1 MNLNLFKVKQ
11 DFKSAKIDD
20 ISSTISQEFKK
31 ANLAD
36 RLEPGSKIAIAVGS
50 RGIANISE
58 IVKSVIAEFKSLNVD
73 PFIVPAMG
81 SHGGATA
88 EGQLKVLNSLG
99 VTEKT
104 VGASLHSSME
114 VVKFGEIDGAVP
126 LYFDKF
132 AAEADGVFVIN
143 RVKPHT
149 DFGGPWGSGLIKMI
163 SIGLGKHKGCVALH
177 THGLSKYIPVAAKL
191 LLEKV
196 NILGGL
202 AIVENSQEE
211 TAHLELVK
219 SGEMFEKETNLLQM
233 AKSQMS
239 RLPFKDLDV
248 LIVKT
253 IGKAISGTG
262 MDTNVI
268 GRLKVEGLP
277 EQGELQ
283 IKRIVAL
290 DLADNSY
297 GNALGIGLA
306 DLTTKRLVDKIDFKT
321 MYANVISTS
330 YLERGKIPI
339 FLDNDQEAIETALKT
354 IGPRGVEKARICI
367 IKNTLELEEFY
378 VSASLVEELRENRTI
393 IIMEE
398 TGQIPFAQDSQD
410 LLLF

>member
-11 DFKSAKIDD
+11 DFKSTEIDD
-20 ISSTISQEFKK
+20 ISLTISQEFKK
-31 ANLAD
+31 AILAG
-36 RLEPGSKIAIAVGS
+36 RIKPGSKIAIAVGS

-58 IVKSVIAEFKSLNVD
+58 IVKSVIAEFKRINVN

-99 VTEKT
+99 VTEEN
-104 VGASLHSSME
+104 VGAPLHSSMD
-114 VVKFGEIDGAVP
+114 VVELGKIDGVVP

-132 AAEADGVFVIN
+132 AAEADGIFLIN

-149 DFGGPWGSGLIKMI
+149 DFGGPLGSGLIKMI
-163 SIGLGKHKGCVALH
+163 SIGLGKHKGCVTLH
-177 THGLSKYIPVAAKL
+177 AYGLSKYIPMAAKM

-202 AIVENSQEE
+202 AIVENSKEE
-211 TAHLELVK
+211 TAHLEFVK
-219 SGEMFEKETNLLQM
+219 SEEMFDKEKILLQM
-233 AKSQMS
+233 AKSQMA

-253 IGKAISGTG
+253 IGKTISGTG

-277 EQGELQ
+277 EPGELR
-283 IKRIVAL
+283 IKRIVVL
-290 DLADNSY
+290 DLANNSY

-306 DLTTKRLVDKIDFKT
+306 DLTTKRLVDKIDFRT
-321 MYANVISTS
+321 MYANVISTG

-339 FLDNDQEAIETALKT
+339 FLENEKEAIETALNT
-354 IGPRGVEKARICI
+354 IGPIPVEKARICI

-378 VSASLVEELRENRTI
+378 VSASLVEELRENRNATI
-393 IIMEE
+393 VEDI
-398 TGQIPFAQDSQD
+398 GQIAFAKDTED
-410 LLLF
+410 LFLL